1 MQNWPNVMSNVVETF
16 SNFRSHINR
25 LRLIFQLSSPVLR
38 FIDVWRHYQVYIFA
52 LLIFTASRL
61 VVYLGVQFGTLLPMP
76 TGSNFWNAGPAWYHR
91 LLRWDTGWFLTI
103 VNNGYSYNGDP
114 RNQTPTAFFPLYPL
128 VSHAVKFLFGIDEF
142 LALFLVANI
151 ASLVVAVLLAK
162 LFKDE
167 LGDETALLSL
177 SFYWFFPSSLFLSA
191 GYSESLCLVFVL
203 LSFILLSR
211 EKFIF
216 AAAMAGLAV
225 GARAV
230 GIAMLPVVLSEMW
243 WKNKA
248 PDQYVVLKMAACG
261 VLAASGL
268 LGFMLYLGVEFGHPL
283 AFITAQE
290 AWQGKPLWDR
300 FASAATLVPFRR
312 LNLMTA
318 GWFLCA
324 LALTIWSFWRLR
336 FALSLYALGT
346 LLVPYLT
353 VGISDSM
360 NRFVIM
366 CFPAFMCLGI
376 LCKQRWLAFVLIGI
390 FAALLLRNSA
400 LFSQWYWVG

>member
-1 MQNWPNVMSNVVETF
+1 MQNWPSVRSNVVETLN
-16 SNFRSHINR
+16 NFRPHINR

-52 LLIFTASRL
+52 LLIFAASRL
-61 VVYLGVQFGTLLPMP
+61 VIYLGVQFGTLLPTP
-76 TGSNFWNAGPAWYHR
+76 TGDFWNAGPAWYHR
-91 LLRWDTGWFLTI
+91 LLRWDTGWFLSIINT
-103 VNNGYSYNGDP
+103 GYRYNAD
-114 RNQTPTAFFPLYPL
+114 NTVASSTAFFPLYPL
-128 VSHAVKFLFGIDEF
+128 VSYVVKLLFGIDEF

-151 ASLVVAVLLAK
+151 AALVVAVLLAK

-203 LSFILLSR
+203 LSFILLRR
-211 EKFIF
+211 EKFIL
-216 AAAMAGLAV
+216 AAAMAGLAG

-230 GIAMLPVVLSEMW
+230 GIAMFPVVLLETW
-243 WKNKA
+243 WRNQL
-248 PDQYVVLKMAACG
+248 PSRYLVPRIAACG
-261 VLAASGL
+261 VLAISCL
-268 LGFMLYLGVEFGHPL
+268 LGFMLYLGIEFRHPL
-283 AFITAQE
+283 AFVTTQE

-300 FASAATLVPFRR
+300 LLSAAILVPFWHFSFK
-312 LNLMTA
+312 TA

-336 FALSLYALGT
+336 FAVALYALGT

-353 VGISDSM
+353 LGITDSM

-366 CFPAFMCLGI
+366 CFPVFMCLGI
-376 LCKQRWLAFVLIGI
+376 LCKKRWPAFALIGI